1 MSGYRKNKRFTE
13 KILAIF
19 LLAMLLPIPGSS
31 QMEWSGDIAVTL
43 KGLDRHLTENQNNR
57 QDDPFNEVRLRLF
70 PRHWINERMAFL
82 GELFWDSGAQ
92 PRVNGAYIVINHL
105 LSKTWL
111 NLKAGL
117 IPSPFGNY
125 GLRSTYF
132 NLNSVIGI
140 PLMWHYQTHIPRNAY
155 PTNATLLDG
164 KYTADGYVPIAYDA
178 CWDIG
183 WELFGEWGKLEYSFA
198 LTEATLS
205 NPAAKNN
212 NGRQVIAKLGVNPI
226 TALRFGLSFA
236 YGPYLPA
243 ETANSDTTNAKK
255 YANVEEFAAT
265 AAGIYTE
272 LMTGRLQMFSEAVFS
287 HWASPFITPDQEL
300 TAASGYLEGR
310 YAIAPA
316 LYVATRLDFFTYSS
330 IENTQG
336 GIERWGDPINRI
348 EVGAGYRLAR
358 EAMLKLVYQYND
370 YQSRTSESDPQVI
383 ALQYHMVF

>member
-1 MSGYRKNKRFTE
+1 MLS
-13 KILAIF
+13 
-19 LLAMLLPIPGSS
+19 MLLPTFIFS
-31 QMEWSGDIAVTL
+31 QIEWSGDIAVTL

-70 PRHWINERMAFL
+70 PRHWINDRMAFF

-92 PRVNGAYIVINHL
+92 SRINGAYIVVNEL
-105 LSKTWL
+105 FSKPWW

-155 PTNATLLDG
+155 PTNATLLNG
-164 KYTADGYVPIAYDA
+164 KYTDPGYVPIAYDA

-183 WELFGEWGKLEYSFA
+183 WELFGELGTVEYSFA

-205 NPAAKNN
+205 NPSAKRND
-212 NGRQVIAKLGVNPI
+212 GRQIIAKLGLNPF
-226 TALRFGLSFA
+226 TALRFGFSFA
-236 YGPYLPA
+236 YGPYLPT
-243 ETANSDTTNAKK
+243 ETSNSDTTNEKK
-255 YANVEEFAAT
+255 YADVEEFAAT
-265 AAGIYTE
+265 AGGIYAE
-272 LMTGRLQMFSEAVFS
+272 LMVGRLQMFSEAVFS
-287 HWASPFITPDQEL
+287 HWESPFITPDQEL
-300 TAASGYLEGR
+300 TTASGYLEGR
-310 YAIAPA
+310 YAITPA
-316 LYVATRLDFFTYSS
+316 LYLATRLDLFTYSS
-330 IENTQG
+330 IENDQG
-336 GIERWGDPINRI
+336 EMEQWGVPINRI

-370 YQSRTSESDPQVI
+370 YQSRSSESDPQVM